1 MRRSQD
7 GGRDAAVGAR
17 RRADGDAPHSG
28 HLRGDGVHEQAG
40 DERRAA
46 ALTAGHVEAHAVHRQ
61 DALSKDAAVRQGL
74 EPRFFPLRLMEAA
87 DVAGG
92 VPDMFTL
99 LGRDGSRAAG
109 DVHLGQTQGRFE
121 GGAVETAGIFQQGLV
136 PAGTDI
142 IKDGPYGA
150 LHVVAG
156 IASLFE
162 PFCGLGPVVR
172 GLEGNAAACHRLPPV
187 EKQPSIAEVWRN
199 VEAGKVPS
207 ALDSGTG

>member
-7 GGRDAAVGAR
+7 SGRNAAVGAR
-17 RRADGDAPHSG
+17 RRTDGDAPHSG
-28 HLRGDGVHEQAG
+28 DLCGDSVHEQAG
-40 DERRAA
+40 NERRAPP
-46 ALTAGHVEAHAVHRQ
+46 LTAGHIEPHAVHRQ
-61 DALSKDAAVRQGL
+61 DALAEDAAVRQGL
-74 EPRFFPLRLMEAA
+74 EPRFLPLRLVKATN
-87 DVAGG
+87 VAGG
-92 VPDMFTL
+92 IPDMFAL
-99 LGRDGSRAAG
+99 LRRDGSRAAG
-109 DVHLGQTQGRFE
+109 DVHLGQAQGRFK
-121 GGAVETAGIFQQGLV
+121 GGTVKTAGIFQQGLV

-172 GLEGNAAACHRLPPV
+172 GLEGNAAACHKLPPI
-187 EKQPSIAEVWRN
+187 EKQPSIAEVLRN